1 MTNYLHD
8 KGTDYQELD
17 VEEDAQLATKYGIA
31 SVPSLLLIDENGKI
45 LERVVGFNP
54 EGIDYLVSRQ

>member
-31 SVPSLLLIDENGKI
+31 SVPSLLLIDENGKV